1 LDPLAQ
7 PRTQAHIALF
17 AVNLIYGAN
26 YTVAK
31 SLMPGVIGPSGFI
44 LVRVVGASLLFWALM
59 PLYRERVS
67 WADVPRL
74 LLCAVLG
81 VALNQLMFFQG
92 LMRTSAL
99 HASLIM
105 VVAPILVLV
114 FAAVLIG
121 ERVTRAKVAGILL
134 GATGASLLLWLSA
147 QGGDAGSTL
156 LGDVCILIN
165 AASYALYLVLVKPLM
180 RKYSAVTIMAWTFL
194 FGTVMV
200 LPFGAHETAKVDW
213 QGLAMGQW
221 IAIAF
226 VVLLVTFVVYLLN
239 TWALRRVEP
248 SVVGT
253 YIYLQ
258 PVMAI
263 VFGWLYLWLGW
274 MPGEG
279 NTATPDPGIA
289 HALSAG
295 CIFLGVHLVNRAD
308 RQGAA

>member
-1 LDPLAQ
+1 MAQ

-31 SLMPGVIGPSGFI
+31 SLMPAVIGPSGFI
-44 LVRVVGASLLFWALM
+44 VVRVVGASLLFWSLRM
-59 PLYRERVS
+59 LQRERVS
-67 WADVPRL
+67 WSDVPRL
-74 LLCAVLG
+74 MLCAVLG

-114 FAAVLIG
+114 FSAALIG
-121 ERVTRAKVAGILL
+121 ERVTGTKVAGILL

-147 QGGDAGSTL
+147 RGGEPGSTL
-156 LGDVCILIN
+156 LGDLCILIN

-180 RKYSAVTIMAWTFL
+180 RKYTPVTIMAWTFL
-194 FGTVMV
+194 FGTGLV
-200 LPFGAHETAKVDW
+200 LPFGVSEVAHVDW
-213 QGLAMGQW
+213 RLLAPAQW
-221 IAIAF
+221 MAIGF
-226 VVLLVTFVVYLLN
+226 VVLFVTFIAYLLN
-239 TWALRRVEP
+239 TWALRRVEA

-258 PVMAI
+258 PIMAI
-263 VFGWLYLWLGW
+263 VFGWLYLRLGW
-274 MPGEG
+274 MPGAG
-279 NTATPDPGIA
+279 STAVSDPGIA
-289 HALSAG
+289 HAFSAA
-295 CIFLGVHLVNRAD
+295 CIFIGVHLVNRAD
-308 RQGAA
+308 RQSMA

>member
-1 LDPLAQ
+1 
-7 PRTQAHIALF
+7 
-17 AVNLIYGAN
+17 
-26 YTVAK
+26 
-31 SLMPGVIGPSGFI
+31 M
-44 LVRVVGASLLFWALM
+44 
-59 PLYRERVS
+59 
-67 WADVPRL
+67 
-74 LLCAVLG
+74 
-81 VALNQLMFFQG
+81 
-92 LMRTSAL
+92 
-99 HASLIM
+99 
-105 VVAPILVLV
+105 
-114 FAAVLIG
+114 
-121 ERVTRAKVAGILL
+121 
-134 GATGASLLLWLSA
+134 LLWLSA

-263 VFGWLYLWLGW
+263 AFGWLYLWLGW